1 MERGGEGRGF
11 RRRKGRGRRWDR
23 KPPPPPP
30 FACRKVAGGSRG
42 RPRTGTRP
50 RVRGGLPPGSRPVS
64 GRPPPGRPRV
74 KGWSPSGATWDH
86 PVLQKHPPRPTPV
99 VKRNKNHVSQKVA
112 FRKNSIWSSYTSKC
126 SISGNSGPRQNG
138 VSHSTD
144 LPGKRFNKNA
154 KIRIPRG
161 SADLEFL
168 LGKSP
173 IRAPGRRTRNG
184 PFRISITHSNVFS
197 VFPSAQKSM
206 KSWKSLRC
214 RKKSDGVIFSGGH
227 RRP

>member
-1 MERGGEGRGF
+1 MEPET
-11 RRRKGRGRRWDR
+11 
-23 KPPPPPP
+23 PPP

-42 RPRTGTRP
+42 RPRAGTRP

-74 KGWSPSGATWDH
+74 KGWSPSRATWDH
-86 PVLQKHPPRPTPV
+86 PVLQKSRSRPTPV
-99 VKRNKNHVSQKVA
+99 VKRNKIHVSQKVA
-112 FRKNSIWSSYTSKC
+112 FRKNAIWSSYTSKC
-126 SISGNSGPRQNG
+126 SISGNSGPRKNRL
-138 VSHSTD
+138 HLRTE

-154 KIRIPRG
+154 KIGIPRG

-184 PFRISITHSNVFS
+184 TLRTSTTYSNVS
-197 VFPSAQKSM
+197 WNSRGAQK
-206 KSWKSLRC
+206 K
-214 RKKSDGVIFSGGH
+214 
-227 RRP
+227 